1 MTKKDEK
8 LKDEKAEKD
17 LNEVENPTR
26 VDGRPNQE
34 ALTRAIRQQVEQEVR
49 AEYED
54 KYGPLKD

>member
-1 MTKKDEK
+1 MSKKDEK
-8 LKDEKAEKD
+8 LKDEKAENN

-34 ALTRAIRQQVEQEVR
+34 ALTRAIRQQVEMEVR